1 MVCAQPQESDCGFTV
16 GSPAPGCGAGVSFPI
31 VVFPVICACSPQS
44 CEIHVSVKQRNDA
57 LRRIPEL
64 SLSHVKA
71 QSVLLSVVVGSWNH
85 SFICAINKPL
95 AEMCFN
101 NVKDFGTYHCS

>member
-1 MVCAQPQESDCGFTV
+1 MLKLKFQYFGHLMRRAD
-16 GSPAPGCGAGVSFPI
+16 SFEKTLMLEGI
-31 VVFPVICACSPQS
+31 GQS